1 MTSREGLGIAAELF
15 GDEMVSTFERLE
27 DVRRNLAA
35 PRASQ
40 TLVDDVAVLGVGP
53 GDLVADVGAWG
64 GLWSERLTAKY
75 GCRCIALDLSCKG
88 LSECAARGVPAV
100 VVDAEVLPLPTVSV
114 DLVWCRDT
122 MSTLES
128 PRAVLT
134 EFVRVLRPGGG
145 VMLYTAVTTPRLE
158 SSERAWFLDA
168 LEAPTW
174 WNLGRSPIDDA
185 IKETGLEVVAFE
197 TKSPEYSEAIMAV
210 DPSEISEQL
219 CRVAQMRRARFELE
233 QALGARWYERW
244 LAWSHWQLYLIL
256 GKIETAA
263 WMLRKPPAPAPERG
277 A

>member
-1 MTSREGLGIAAELF
+1 MTSRKGLASAVELF

-27 DVRRNLAA
+27 DARRNLAA

-40 TLVDDVAVLGVGP
+40 SLVDDVAVLGVGP

-64 GLWSERLTAKY
+64 GVWSERLTAKY
-75 GCRCIALDLSCKG
+75 GCRCIALDLSPKG

-100 VVDAEVLPLPTVSV
+100 VVDAEVLPLPTGTV

-128 PRAVLT
+128 PRAVLA

-145 VMLYTAVTTPRLE
+145 VMLYTAVTTPQLE
-158 SSERAWFLDA
+158 PSERAWFLDA
-168 LEAPTW
+168 LEAPAW

-185 IKETGLEVVAFE
+185 IRETGLEVVSFE
-197 TKSPEYSEAIMAV
+197 TKSPEYSEALMAA
-210 DPSEISEQL
+210 DPNEISEQL
-219 CRVAQMRRARFELE
+219 CRVAQMRRTRVDMQ

-244 LAWSHWQLYLIL
+244 LAWSHWQPYLIL